1 MKTLPVL
8 CGGERIGDAEREDD
22 RLYIRVTVRAAL
34 RRGLWCAWGIG
45 GRGDVRIGVLEPVNG
60 ESVISRRFS
69 RRSLADAGELSRV
82 ELRPASESVSA
93 TSASEGV
100 SVTNAAEGVSA
111 TSAAEGVSVTNTA
124 ESASATNTAADVAGT
139 NAGAWTRTGTARLFK
154 SLRFQRRLRNT
165 REALTR
171 TDGDRRR
178 VALIREEDAPF
189 PIPEL
194 FCLATPA
201 RIGARDYWVFAF
213 DRQEWPVL

>member
-69 RRSLADAGELSRV
+69 RRSLADAGELVKV
-82 ELRPASESVSA
+82 ELRPASESGSTTNTA
-93 TSASEGV
+93 EGV
-100 SVTNAAEGVSA
+100 TETNAAESGNR
-111 TSAAEGVSVTNTA
+111 TNTA

>member
-8 CGGERIGDAEREDD
+8 CGGERIGDAEREED

-69 RRSLADAGELSRV
+69 RRSLADAGELVKV
-82 ELRPASESVSA
+82 ELRPAADSGSGTNTAESGNA
-93 TSASEGV
+93 
-100 SVTNAAEGVSA
+100 TNATEGVSA
-111 TSAAEGVSVTNTA
+111 TNTA
-124 ESASATNTAADVAGT
+124 ESVSVTSTAADANGAST
-139 NAGAWTRTGTARLFK
+139 ANISATSAGAWTRTGTARLFK

>member
-22 RLYIRVTVRAAL
+22 RLYIRVTVRATL

-45 GRGDVRIGVLEPVNG
+45 GRGEVRIGVLEPVNG

-69 RRSLADAGELSRV
+69 RRSLADTGELVKV
-82 ELRPASESVSA
+82 ELRPASES
-93 TSASEGV
+93 G
-100 SVTNAAEGVSA
+100 NG
-111 TSAAEGVSVTNTA
+111 TNTA
-124 ESASATNTAADVAGT
+124 IDGNGTNTAADGNVTNTAAGVTGTSTANISAT
-139 NAGAWTRTGTARLFK
+139 NAGAWTRTGTARLFR

>member
-8 CGGERIGDAEREDD
+8 CGGERVGDAEREDD

-69 RRSLADAGELSRV
+69 RRSLADAGEFVKV
-82 ELRPASESVSA
+82 ELRPASESGS
-93 TSASEGV
+93 G
-100 SVTNAAEGVSA
+100 
-111 TSAAEGVSVTNTA
+111 TNTA
-124 ESASATNTAADVAGT
+124 ECVSATDAAERVSATNTAERVSATDAAADGNGT
-139 NAGAWTRTGTARLFK
+139 STANLSGTGAGAWTRTGTARLFK

-171 TDGDRRR
+171 TDGDCRR
-178 VALIREEDAPF
+178 VALIREENAPF

-194 FCLATPA
+194 FCLATPT